1 MEKDKGTLSHYLQ
14 RLDTGLY
21 QFFYRLKKLSKTQR
35 RLFMG
40 LIILCSV
47 FLLFFINTHTEN
59 NAAWL
64 EGTWSNQSEEFTIKT
79 KKRKFEYW
87 DINRNGHNMMKNAQ
101 IGVNSSKRKI
111 VLTKSGSKTEYH
123 ATRLKKSQL
132 ELQIFNNGKEIKK
145 LKLNRTK

>member
-1 MEKDKGTLSHYLQ
+1 MGKDKGTLSHYLQ

-21 QFFYRLKKLSKTQR
+21 QFFYRIKKLSKIQR

-64 EGTWSNQSEEFTIKT
+64 EGTW
-79 KKRKFEYW
+79 FEYW

-111 VLTKSGSKTEYH
+111 VLAKSGSKTEYH